1 MKRLS
6 SKMTFF
12 YKRVFPTLWFG
23 FLAILVLSSLFAGP
37 KGDVISLLPF
47 MIIPIFMAVFGYV
60 IMKKLFL
67 DFFDE
72 VWDEGSS
79 LLFKNGGKELRINLR
94 DIKNVSYSLI
104 INPYRVA
111 LSLRHQTEFGKELGF
126 SPTSTWIPFKKNP
139 DIEELIDRIDR
150 ARG

>member
-1 MKRLS
+1 
-6 SKMTFF
+6 
-12 YKRVFPTLWFG
+12 
-23 FLAILVLSSLFAGP
+23 
-37 KGDVISLLPF
+37 
-47 MIIPIFMAVFGYV
+47 MAVFGYV

-111 LSLRHQTEFGKELGF
+111 LSLRHQTEFGKELSF